1 MLRNYEIKR
10 AKGRSHLGNLDLLY
24 TRRCNR
30 GIIYIYKKKI
40 VSHALTT
47 ATTQREVDLPYQTP
61 MRSGTGA
68 EKQKLD

>member
-1 MLRNYEIKR
+1 M
-10 AKGRSHLGNLDLLY
+10 GNLDLLY

-30 GIIYIYKKKI
+30 GIIYIYIYIKKI